1 MNSECLRSYT
11 HNGEQKER
19 ITMGV
24 KELKDLY
31 ERVDKVKPYA
41 EKDGKK
47 WVNFED
53 AAALNSF
60 NAQEPKTGMQTR
72 NADGSLA
79 STGKTVHAVNPDYF
93 FANRYKVKGA
103 KGNQKLYVVSG
114 HTTDGYRCIKE
125 QASGRVFIKNVPCY
139 IIVRD
144 ADGKLALEKQ
154 TMISDTEFISD
165 FTNKLDNKSMAEILP
180 LITAG
185 GNDIGT
191 DTMPI

>member
-1 MNSECLRSYT
+1 
-11 HNGEQKER
+11 
-19 ITMGV
+19 MG
-24 KELKDLY
+24 KKDLKRLY
-31 ERVDKVKPYA
+31 EAVDKVKPLA
-41 EKDGKK
+41 EKDGQ
-47 WVNFED
+47 VYVDFES
-53 AAALNSF
+53 ASILNSY
-60 NAQEPKTGMQTR
+60 NADEPRTGMQTR

-103 KGNQKLYVVSG
+103 KGNQKLIVVSG

-125 QASGRVFIKNVPCY
+125 QASGRLFIKNVPAY
-139 IIVRD
+139 IIYRD

-180 LITAG
+180 LITAV
-185 GNDIGT
+185 GNEVNT